1 MISTPLPKRGDS
13 DTKTKK
19 TWVAGIQQ
27 VCNTGKQ
34 LSLGSKSWE
43 ISPEMDALSSE
54 ITERV
59 LFSPFYV
66 TASCPAIARPPLG
79 FELCPAPVLTTC
91 HYVHYIHSALLLCP
105 FKFRLAVH
113 ILDSANLSKIWSLRL
128 LLSPIVNS
136 ELPGCP
142 HHCLQQCF
150 IDASWMML
158 SETLTSATVTPT
170 NSFSNLLTISIFGYE
185 NISQLKF
192 SKSSNFIN
200 F

>member
-19 TWVAGIQQ
+19 KPGLLVYSKGVTQESNYHWAPRPEKFHQKWMLCLLRSQKGS
-27 VCNTGKQ
+27 C
-34 LSLGSKSWE
+34 SLRSTRQ
-43 ISPEMDALSSE
+43 PDALQSLAHLLGLSFAQH
-54 ITERV
+54 
-59 LFSPFYV
+59 LFSQ
-66 TASCPAIARPPLG
+66 
-79 FELCPAPVLTTC
+79 TC

-105 FKFRLAVH
+105 FKFRWAVH

-142 HHCLQQCF
+142 HHCLQQCS
-150 IDASWMML
+150 INASWMML
-158 SETLTSATVTPT
+158 SETLTSATPT
-170 NSFSNLLTISIFGYE
+170 NSFSNLLTIRIFGYE

-192 SKSSNFIN
+192 SKLSNFIN